1 MRLTDK
7 GIAALK
13 PKAERYEVWE
23 DGRTGL
29 GVRVSP
35 KGRKSWIFMYRFDG
49 KARRMTLG
57 TYPALSLAN
66 ARVKHAQAK
75 ETLEQGDDPGTLHVE
90 KRRAER
96 TAETV
101 NDLAVEY
108 LEKWARPRKRSA
120 AEDERILNKDVLP
133 AWGKRKARDIRR
145 RDVILLLDGIV
156 ERGAPIAANRT
167 LGIIRRMFNFA
178 VARDLLDATPVAM
191 VKAPAKEN
199 QRDRVLSAGEI
210 RTLWNG
216 LDNAAMTLPIKLVL
230 KLQLVTAQRKGEI
243 IGAALSE
250 FDLEEKAWIIPAERA
265 KNGVAHK
272 VPLSPMALG
281 LIEEARALVNED
293 TSRRRAQLSPDTP
306 LPEPKWLFPSPRGD
320 AHIAPRAV
328 NHAFWRACMP
338 PEKRPKAARFSKTP
352 AIGLTNVVPHDLRRT
367 AASGMTALGIN
378 RLVVS
383 KILNHVENSVTA
395 IYDRHG
401 YDAEK
406 RHALEAWAAHLE
418 GILSGK
424 AKAADNVV
432 ELVTVAETA

>member
-1 MRLTDK
+1 MRFTDK

-13 PKAERYEVWE
+13 PKSERYEVWE

-35 KGRKSWIFMYRFDG
+35 KGRRSFVHMYRFDG

-57 TYPALSLAN
+57 TYPGVGLAS
-66 ARVKHAQAK
+66 ARVKHANAK
-75 ETLEQGDDPGTLHVE
+75 ELLAKGTDPGAQQIE
-90 KRRAER
+90 RKRTER
-96 TAETV
+96 QAETV
-101 NDLAVEY
+101 NDLAEEY

-120 AEDERILNKDVLP
+120 GEDERILRKDVLP
-133 AWGKRKARDIRR
+133 LWGKRKAKDIRR

-167 LGIIRRMFNFA
+167 LGVIRRMFNFA

-199 QRDRVLSAGEI
+199 QRDRVLSTDEI

-216 LDNAAMTLPIKLVL
+216 LDDAAMSPAIKLVL
-230 KLQLVTAQRKGEI
+230 KLQLVTAQRKGEV
-243 IGAALSE
+243 IGASLSE

-265 KNGVAHK
+265 KNGIAHK

-281 LIEEARALVNED
+281 LIEEAKALASE
-293 TSRRRAQLSPDTP
+293 SG
-306 LPEPKWLFPSPRGD
+306 WLFPSPRGD
-320 AHIAPRAV
+320 GHIAPRAV
-328 NHAFWRACMP
+328 NHALWRACMP
-338 PEKRPKAARFSKTP
+338 PEKRPKAARFSQTP
-352 AIGLTNVVPHDLRRT
+352 AIGLTNIVPHDLRRT

-424 AKAADNVV
+424 PKADNVV
-432 ELVTVAETA
+432 LMAKVAEAQ

>member
-1 MRLTDK
+1 
-7 GIAALK
+7 
-13 PKAERYEVWE
+13 
-23 DGRTGL
+23 
-29 GVRVSP
+29 
-35 KGRKSWIFMYRFDG
+35 MYRFNG
-49 KARRMTLG
+49 RARRMGLG
-57 TYPALSLAN
+57 TYPTIGLAK
-66 ARVKHAQAK
+66 ARVMHAGAK
-75 ETLEQGDDPGTLHVE
+75 EMLAKGTDPAAQQTE
-90 KRRAER
+90 RKRIER
-96 TAETV
+96 NAETV
-101 NDLAVEY
+101 FDLADEY

-120 AEDERILNKDVLP
+120 GEDERILNKDVLP
-133 AWGKRKARDIRR
+133 LWGMKKAKDIRR

-178 VARDLLDATPVAM
+178 VARDILDATPVAM

-199 QRDRVLSAGEI
+199 QRDRILSADEI
-210 RTLWNG
+210 RTLWSG
-216 LDNAAMTLPIKLVL
+216 LDDAAMTSAIKLTL

-250 FDLEEKAWIIPAERA
+250 FDLEEKTWTIPAARA
-265 KNGVAHK
+265 KNGITHK
-272 VPLSPMALG
+272 VPLSPLALG
-281 LIEEARALVNED
+281 LVVKACAGARQAEAARAKK
-293 TSRRRAQLSPDTP
+293 
-306 LPEPKWLFPSPRGD
+306 LPGAEPREPEWLFPSARGD
-320 AHIAPRAV
+320 SHIDPKAV
-328 NHAFWRACMP
+328 NHALWRACMP

-352 AIGLTNVVPHDLRRT
+352 AIGLANIVPHDLRRT

-406 RHALEAWAAHLE
+406 RHALEAWASHLE

-424 AKAADNVV
+424 PKADNVI
-432 ELVTVAETA
+432 ELVMAGEAQ